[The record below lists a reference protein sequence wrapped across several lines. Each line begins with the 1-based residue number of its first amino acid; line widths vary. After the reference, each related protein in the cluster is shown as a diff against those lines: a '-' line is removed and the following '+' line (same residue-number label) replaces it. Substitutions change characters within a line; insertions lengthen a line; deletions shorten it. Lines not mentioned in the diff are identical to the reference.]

1 MQPLPPDWQN
11 TFEAYNAAVTRR
23 QFFRQAGTGLGVA
36 ALAALLGDR
45 AFAATGAGASSDS
58 ATLHTAM
65 TEPWKIAPKAKRA
78 IYISLIG
85 APSQLDLFDH
95 KPALQGRFKED
106 LKGWLAGQGERL
118 TGMTSGQAQFPLAP
132 TTFKFAQHGQ
142 SGAWVSELLP
152 NIAKMADDLCFIR
165 SMKTDAINHEPANQ
179 LVYTGSMQNGKAS
192 IGSWMSYGLGSSS
205 KDLPAFVVLHAK
217 HTSPFS
223 NVQAI
228 SARLWGSGFLPGKH
242 AGVSFRPQG
251 DPVLYLHDAP
261 GIPRELRRTML
272 DGLGELNRRSYEQIG
287 DPEIQTRTQ
296 QYEMAF
302 RMQASVPELA
312 DLSGEAPATYELYGE
327 QARTRGSFASS
338 ALMARR
344 LVERGVRFVQ
354 IFHRGWDQHGSLPR
368 DIASQCK
375 DVDRACYGLVQD
387 LKQRGMLED
396 TLVIW
401 GGEFGRTVYCQGT
414 LTETTYGRDH
424 HPRCFTIWMA
434 GGGVKGG
441 TVHGETDEM
450 SYNIVK
456 DPVHVRDLHATM
468 LHLMGLDHERL
479 SFKFQGL
486 DQKLTGVVPASVVTS
501 ILA

>member
-1 MQPLPPDWQN
+1 MNLPPDWQA
-11 TFEAYNAAVTRR
+11 TFNRYNEAITRR
-23 QFFRQAGTGLGVA
+23 QFFRRSGTGLGAVA
-36 ALAALLGDR
+36 LSALLGNR
-45 AFAATGAGASSDS
+45 LTAAGDSAAGAP
-58 ATLHTAM
+58 A
-65 TEPWKIAPKAKRA
+65 PWKIAPKAKRA

-85 APSQLDLFDH
+85 APSQLETFDY
-95 KPALQGRFKED
+95 KPELEKRFRED
-106 LKGWLAGQGERL
+106 LKDWLAGQGERL
-118 TGMTSGQAQFPLAP
+118 TGMTARQAAFPLAP
-132 TTFKFAQHGQ
+132 ARFKFAQHGK
-142 SGAWVSELLP
+142 SGAWISELLP
-152 NIAKMADDLCFIR
+152 WTAKMADDICIIR

-192 IGSWMSYGLGSSS
+192 IGSWLAYGLGSLNQ
-205 KDLPAFVVLHAK
+205 DLPAFVVLHAK

-228 SARLWGSGFLPGKH
+228 SSRLWGSGFLPGKH

-251 DPVLYLHDAP
+251 DPVLYLNDAP
-261 GIPRELRRTML
+261 GVPRELRREML
-272 DGLGELNRRSYEQIG
+272 DGLEALNRRSYESIG

-302 RMQASVPELA
+302 RMQASIPELA
-312 DLSGEAPATYELYGE
+312 DLTTEPESTYALYGE
-327 QARTRGSFASS
+327 EARQRGSFASS

-354 IFHRGWDQHGSLPR
+354 IFHRGWDQHGTLPR

-375 DVDRACYGLVQD
+375 DVDQACYALVQD
-387 LKQRGMLED
+387 LKQRGLLDD

-401 GGEFGRTVYCQGT
+401 GGEFGRTVYSQGT
-414 LTETTYGRDH
+414 LTETNYGRDH
-424 HPRCFTIWMA
+424 HPRCFSIWMA

-441 TVHGETDEM
+441 QVYGETDEM

-456 DPVHVRDLHATM
+456 DPVHVRDLHATI
-468 LHLMGLDHERL
+468 LHQMGLDHEKF
-479 SFKFQGL
+479 SYKFQGL
-486 DQKLTGVVPASVVTS
+486 DQKLTGVVPAKVVQG